1 MAEEKERE
9 QTPYE
14 KGEITDRE
22 RLAAQRQQD
31 IARWNMNTI
40 KNDAAWKIANYDR
53 ANKQNRSLADVQL
66 KQNSRKTEADRFDAM
81 RDLQNASLGLF
92 GSMNQAMNGSSVGN
106 LMRMLENRSDK
117 DNQTYWTQHQTN
129 QDQVENAY
137 TEAYNQNMIA
147 MNDVAMSA
155 EKALRDLEGDLAANL
170 NNINPNLYEAPGN
183 TGGGAAPS
191 GWYNSTGGSGG
202 NLGSN
207 DAYLNLQN
215 SYKLH
220 EPNKAKISGYLMPDD
235 SAQAARQMSPR
246 NRLRGDDYYSRLIN
260 SFNGR

>member
-1 MAEEKERE
+1 MAD
-9 QTPYE
+9 YD
-14 KGEITDRE
+14 KGEITERE
-22 RLAAQRQQD
+22 RLAAQRQGD
-31 IARWNMNTI
+31 IARWNANTI
-40 KNDAAWKIANYDR
+40 KNDLAWKMDNYNR
-53 ANKQNRSLADVQL
+53 ADKQNRALADVQL

-106 LMRMLENRSDK
+106 LMRMLENRNDK
-117 DNQTYWTQHQTN
+117 DNNTYWTQHQTN
-129 QDQVENAY
+129 QDQVNNAY

-147 MNDVAMSA
+147 KNDAAMAA

-170 NNINPNLYEAPGN
+170 NNINPNLYQAPGN
-183 TGGGAAPS
+183 SGGAAAPE
-191 GWYNSTGGSGG
+191 GWFNSVGGSGA

-207 DAYLNLQN
+207 DAYKNAMEKYNL
-215 SYKLH
+215 YA
-220 EPNKAKISGYLMPDD
+220 PNIAKVSGYMMPDN

-246 NRLRGDDYYSRLIN
+246 NRLLGNDYYSRLIN